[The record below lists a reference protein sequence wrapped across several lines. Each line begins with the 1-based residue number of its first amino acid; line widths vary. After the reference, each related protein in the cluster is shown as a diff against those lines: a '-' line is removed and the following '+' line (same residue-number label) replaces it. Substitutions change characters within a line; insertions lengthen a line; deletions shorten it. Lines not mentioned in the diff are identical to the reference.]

1 MIPQNAAGCPIDP
14 PVSVPVAA
22 RADLAATAAADPPEE
37 PPGDIFLCF
46 NHGFITLPLAAVSLL
61 EPIANSSHDN
71 LPNITAPSFQRFWV
85 TVLS

>member
-1 MIPQNAAGCPIDP
+1 MIPQNAAGCLIDP

>member
-1 MIPQNAAGCPIDP
+1 M
-14 PVSVPVAA
+14 SVPVAA
-22 RADLAATAAADPPEE
+22 NADLAATAAAEPPDE
-37 PPGDIFLCF
+37 PPGDIFLFF
-46 NHGFITLPLAAVSLL
+46 NHGLITFPFAAVSLL